1 MHLSDYKVQRR
12 IAEGRFGTVF
22 AATNTVTGQTV
33 AVKKIRARKNLPGL
47 DFDPWYKSA
56 ERERDVLVAVRHEN
70 IIELLE
76 HCVEPGAV
84 MAVLIYPFLSWDL
97 ATVLERHKP
106 MEEGQT
112 KTLLSMLLSGLAHLH
127 SCFVVH
133 RDLKPPNILVD
144 GTSGQLKLAD
154 FGSARFAPGAPGLPE
169 ATSSSGDGLMTRD
182 VCTRW
187 YKSPEM
193 LFGSVD
199 YSFGVDLW
207 ATGCSFAELI
217 SVAGDALFPGGS
229 DLEQLCLIFQALGTP
244 DEDDW
249 PEIRHLPDYSK
260 VSFKTK
266 PPNRPDLSP
275 AASADAQD
283 LLWAFLR
290 LNPRHRLGAREAL
303 GHQFFLG
310 GAPAV
315 PAQAIVAGLV
325 AEAGHHQAETNE
337 GSFSPIGLSEFGS
350 DCSGISFPSAD
361 VLERV
366 PIETT
371 TCGLWDEAAG
381 LPLPSAEPQETQG
394 RRTPTPPRSGVHKL
408 KPRR

>member
-1 MHLSDYKVQRR
+1 MPLTDYKVQRR

-22 AATNTVTGQTV
+22 AATNTVTGEAV

-76 HCVEPGAV
+76 HSVEPGGV
-84 MAVLIYPFLSWDL
+84 MAILIYPFLAWDL

-106 MEEGQT
+106 LAEGQT
-112 KTLLSMLLSGLAHLH
+112 KTLLAMLLAGLAHLH
-127 SCFVVH
+127 GSGVVH

-144 GTSGQLKLAD
+144 GVSGQLKLAD
-154 FGSARFAPGAPGLPE
+154 FGSARFVPGTPETPE
-169 ATSSSGDGLMTRD
+169 ASASSGDGLMTRD

-207 ATGCSFAELI
+207 ATGCTFAELV

-244 DEDDW
+244 DEGDW
-249 PEIRHLPDYSK
+249 PELRQLPDYHK
-260 VSFKTK
+260 VSFK
-266 PPNRPDLSP
+266 PRAPNRPDLAP
-275 AASADAQD
+275 LASASAQD
-283 LLWAFLR
+283 LLWSFLR
-290 LNPRHRLGAREAL
+290 LNPRQRLGAREARA
-303 GHQFFLG
+303 HEFFLG
-310 GAPAV
+310 GAEAV

-325 AEAGHHQAETNE
+325 AETGHHQAETNE

-350 DCSGISFPSAD
+350 DCSGFSFPAAD

-381 LPLPSAEPQETQG
+381 LPEPSSEPPPG

-408 KPRR
+408 KAAR